1 MSDSE
6 REFYA
11 LRELAQILLQPGD
24 QLLSVVVVSRRPP
37 GFLLERK
44 FVIEGLTVP
53 PLECPGVGTDGSECP
68 PVGSDAGRTLRLTR
82 TMLDV
87 MAVLDAAARPMKSE
101 AIARA
106 MGRAQCNGSLR
117 EVIHQLEV
125 AGLIGRPDGRG
136 GGYWSADRPPPGRPA
151 GEAGQ

>member
-24 QLLSVVVVSRRPP
+24 QLLSVIVVSRRPP

-53 PLECPGVGTDGSECP
+53 PLECPGVGTDGGECP
-68 PVGSDAGRTLRLTR
+68 PVGSDAGRTLRLTP
-82 TMLDV
+82 TMHEV
-87 MAVLDAAARPMKSE
+87 MRVLADAARPMKQD
-101 AIARA
+101 AIARM

-117 EVIHQLEV
+117 VVIRSLED
-125 AGLIGRPDGRG
+125 AGLIGRPNGSG
-136 GGYWSADRPPPGRPA
+136 GGYWRTDRAPPGQ
-151 GEAGQ
+151 GGG